1 MSEQEQATQ
10 QTTDTEPTPAES
22 PAQQPEERTDLH
34 FDDDDEDQQVT
45 GESPPLPEESEQQ
58 SDDQKEEPRQ
68 EAINQEAVDKRINK
82 LTFEKYEERRKR
94 EKIEQELEQA
104 RQKIAAQTQQEV
116 IVPEMPDA
124 FDPNFDQ
131 KIKAR
136 DEALRQ
142 QAMVQA
148 KRDAER
154 QRSEQA
160 QRQKLE
166 SDRET
171 ITGYVNSMF
180 SEAKKIGIKEA
191 DLRQADDTVAMFIK
205 DQGLA
210 RFILSQKEAPQI
222 ITQLAGNIAEL
233 ESISKMDPISAAAH
247 IASNVIPR
255 AKSYKASISKTPEP
269 LDIPKGK
276 ANSAKPDKFTDGYT
290 FE

>member
-1 MSEQEQATQ
+1 MSEQNEAVQ
-10 QTTDTEPTPAES
+10 QTTDTESTPAES
-22 PAQQPEERTDLH
+22 PAQQTEERTDLH
-34 FDDDDEDQQVT
+34 FDDDDDDQQVA
-45 GESPPLPEESEQQ
+45 GESPPLPEESEQK

-124 FDPNFDQ
+124 FDPNFEE

-154 QRSEQA
+154 QSSEQA
-160 QRQKLE
+160 QRRKLE